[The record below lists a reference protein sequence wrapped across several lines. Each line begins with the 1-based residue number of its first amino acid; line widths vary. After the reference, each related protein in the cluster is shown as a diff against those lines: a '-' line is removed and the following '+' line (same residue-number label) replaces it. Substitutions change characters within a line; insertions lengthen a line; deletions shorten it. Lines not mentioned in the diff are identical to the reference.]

1 MSLLKNNK
9 LEPLKLFSMKKF
21 LALTLMGLMLTVVL
35 ASCGSSKGG
44 HCDAYGSVDQ
54 VESTDLAAL

>member
-1 MSLLKNNK
+1 
-9 LEPLKLFSMKKF
+9 MKKF
-21 LALTLMGLMLTVVL
+21 LTLTLMGLMLSVVL

-54 VESTDLAAL
+54 VENSDLAAL

>member
-1 MSLLKNNK
+1 
-9 LEPLKLFSMKKF
+9 MKKL
-21 LALTLMGLMLTVVL
+21 LALTLMGLTLTVVL

-54 VESTDLAAL
+54 IENSDLASL